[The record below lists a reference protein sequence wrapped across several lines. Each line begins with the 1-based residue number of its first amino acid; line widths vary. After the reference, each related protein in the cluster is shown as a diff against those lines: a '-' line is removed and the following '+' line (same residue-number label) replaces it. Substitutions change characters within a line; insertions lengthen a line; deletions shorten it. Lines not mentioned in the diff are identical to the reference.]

1 MKLFFACALVS
12 IAGSS
17 AFSPVRTFSSTH
29 GGGCQKTSSS
39 SSLHVPIG
47 ECGSGASPN
56 TALRIATSPEDLN
69 TGLVIPPRDER
80 KHPEMMDED
89 IYRFNKLLIDTVYNV
104 ICFFYPVEGTKRDFA
119 RFYVLE
125 TVARIPYFGT
135 CVYGVC
141 NFFCFMFHVSR
152 GVPFFLLTCSLQ
164 LIHSNLPH
172 HCSLS
177 ERLAFEVS

>member
-1 MKLFFACALVS
+1 MKLFCACAL

-17 AFSPVRTFSSTH
+17 AFSPVRTFSH
-29 GGGCQKTSSS
+29 GSGCQKT

-47 ECGSGASPN
+47 ECGASLN
-56 TALRIATSPEDLN
+56 TALRIATTSPEDFN
-69 TGLVIPPRDER
+69 TGLVSTPRDRDELLKR
-80 KHPEMMDED
+80 KHDHPEMMNED

-135 CVYGVC
+135 CMYVT
-141 NFFCFMFHVSR
+141 FFYVSR
-152 GVPFFLLTCSLQ
+152 GVPFLLTHSLQ
-164 LIHSNLPH
+164 LTAN
-172 HCSLS
+172 
-177 ERLAFEVS
+177 